1 MWAFAAPADVT
12 PAPGHGERSR
22 LSRRESEVV
31 SLVAQ
36 GYKNKDIAQSL
47 LISEQTVKNH
57 LYNIF
62 GKLGVSDRLGLA
74 LYAVHNGLHLQL

>member
-1 MWAFAAPADVT
+1 
-12 PAPGHGERSR
+12 
-22 LSRRESEVV
+22 
-31 SLVAQ
+31 LVAQ